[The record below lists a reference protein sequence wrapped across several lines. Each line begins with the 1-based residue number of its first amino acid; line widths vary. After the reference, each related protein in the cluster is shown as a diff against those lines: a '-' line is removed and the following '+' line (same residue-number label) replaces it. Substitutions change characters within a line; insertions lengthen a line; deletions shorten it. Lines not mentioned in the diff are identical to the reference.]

1 MEETP
6 SHFLYPSALFA
17 SREPYIIN
25 TILGSCV
32 GVCLYDPILRIGG
45 INHYMLPLWNGQ
57 GLASPKYG
65 NIAISKLVEKMI
77 SLGCNPSTLKG
88 KVFGGANI
96 FESNLLQFQ
105 IGERNIAIAVDLLR
119 EYKIQVV
126 SSSVGGS
133 VGRKIQFFTETG
145 VVHQKM
151 IEKRFSESELVNKVN
166 FGIDP
171 N

>member
-17 SREPYIIN
+17 SKEPYIIN

-65 NIAISKLVEKMI
+65 NIAINKLIEKML
-77 SLGCNPSTLKG
+77 SLGCSTTNLKA
-88 KVFGGANI
+88 KIFGGANI

-105 IGERNIAIAVDLLR
+105 IGERNIAIAIDLLK
-119 EYKIQVV
+119 EYRIQIV
-126 SSSVGGS
+126 SSSVGGTI
-133 VGRKIQFFTETG
+133 GRKIQFFSESG

-151 IEKRFSESELVNKVN
+151 IEKRNSDSELVKNPTYN
-166 FGIDP
+166 IDS

>member
-1 MEETP
+1 MP

-17 SREPYIIN
+17 SREPYLIN

-32 GVCLYDPILRIGG
+32 GVCLYDPYLKIGG

-65 NIAISKLVEKMI
+65 NIAINKLVEKMI
-77 SLGCNPSTLKG
+77 SLGCNTNNLQA

-105 IGERNIAIAVDLLR
+105 IGERNIAIAYDMLK
-119 EYKIQVV
+119 EFHINIV
-126 SSSVGGS
+126 SSSVGGTM
-133 VGRKIQFFTETG
+133 GRKIQFFSHTG
-145 VVHQKM
+145 VVHQKI
-151 IEKRFSESELVNKVN
+151 IEKRSVETELVEKQMSGLGSNS
-166 FGIDP
+166 
-171 N
+171 

>member
-32 GVCLYDPILRIGG
+32 GVCLYDPILQIGG

-65 NIAISKLVEKMI
+65 NIAINKLVEKMV
-77 SLGCNPSTLKG
+77 SLGSNTSNLKA

-105 IGERNIAIAVDLLR
+105 IGERNIAIAVDLLK
-119 EYKIQVV
+119 EYKIQII
-126 SSSVGGS
+126 SSSVGGTI
-133 VGRKIQFFTETG
+133 GRKIQFYSQTG

-151 IEKRFSESELVNKVN
+151 IEKRSAESELLAKPS
-166 FGIDP
+166 FSIDP

>member
-6 SHFLYPSALFA
+6 SHFLYPSAIFA
-17 SREPYIIN
+17 SREPYVIN

-32 GVCLYDPILRIGG
+32 GVCLFDPTLRIGG

-65 NIAISKLVEKMI
+65 NIAINKLVEKML
-77 SLGCNPSTLKG
+77 SLGCNSSNLQA

-105 IGERNIAIAVDLLR
+105 IGERNIAIAHDLLK
-119 EYKIQVV
+119 EYRIQII
-126 SSSVGGS
+126 SSSVGGTI
-133 VGRKIQFFTETG
+133 GRKIQFFSGTG

-151 IEKRFSESELVNKVN
+151 IEKRTADIEMVKNPSFS
-166 FGIDP
+166 IDP